1 MRYVEMLSVLSDLSG
16 RYGTALQVLGDSIG
30 YEYTEALLG
39 PLFDYI
45 LPSKNDVAAEHFLK
59 AIDEVAAK
67 LFFYKESAMQDVYY
81 SRIEDFVHNYKMTPE
96 EKNEY

>member
-1 MRYVEMLSVLSDLSG
+1 MRYDEMLSVLSELSG

-30 YEYTEALLG
+30 YEYTETLLW

-45 LPSKNDVAAEHFLK
+45 LPTMDEMDAESFLK

-67 LFFYKESAMQDVYY
+67 LFFYKYGATDDVYY
-81 SRIEDFVHNYKMTPE
+81 ERIEDFVHNY
-96 EKNEY
+96 